1 MRADKIDS
9 AVRLTPPG
17 VSGKRYSFSGHALVL
32 HDVSLEEGLQRVLR
46 QFDHQRAFVVCSR
59 SLNTRT
65 EVIRRVERCLGSR
78 MVGLTDE
85 VGEHSP
91 LPNALKA
98 ATAARDADADVMVAV
113 GGGSV
118 MDLCKVMQL
127 CISESVYT
135 REALLALE
143 LSVAADAFELT
154 SPARSAARIRQIA
167 LPTTLATS
175 EWTPVSTPIDPETR
189 LKPRFLV
196 PDGAPEAIVYDPD
209 LLTHTPLSLLLS
221 TGIRGLDHAINSMCS
236 TQPHPLASILA
247 EQAVRLYVRG
257 LPRLAD
263 ADRRQAA
270 AECQLATWYTGMGQ
284 MSVPHGFSH
293 WMVHILGP
301 IAGVPHSD
309 AACVLMLAQARWL
322 DGWARDEHRR
332 LMAALGQPDR
342 PLHAM
347 LEELLQRLGMP
358 TTLDDLGVR
367 REQIDAMIAPA
378 LSHPMVTRYNKRP
391 IATGADLRAIL
402 ELAWRS

>member
-1 MRADKIDS
+1 MTAENDDP
-9 AVRLTPPG
+9 AVRFKSPG

-32 HDVSLEEGLQRVLR
+32 HDVLLEEGLERAMR
-46 QFDHQRAFVVCSR
+46 QFDYQRAFVICSH

-65 EVIRRVERCLGSR
+65 EVIRRVERCLGPR
-78 MVGLTDE
+78 TVGLTDE

-98 ATAARDADADVMVAV
+98 ASAARDANADVIVAV

-118 MDLCKVMQL
+118 MDLCKVVQL
-127 CISESVYT
+127 CISEAAYT
-135 REALLALE
+135 REALLALQLTIAADSFE
-143 LSVAADAFELT
+143 LS
-154 SPARSAARIRQIA
+154 SPARSTARIRQIA

-189 LKPRFLV
+189 LKARFLV
-196 PDGAPEAIVYDPD
+196 PDGAPQAIVYDPD

-236 TQPHPLASILA
+236 TQPHPLASVLA
-247 EQAVRLYVRG
+247 EQAVRLYVRA
-257 LPRLAD
+257 LPRLAN

-293 WMVHILGP
+293 WMVHVLGP

-332 LMAALGQPDR
+332 LMGALGQPER

-347 LEELLQRLGMP
+347 LEELLQGLGMP
-358 TTLDDLGVR
+358 TTFDDLGVR
-367 REQIDAMIAPA
+367 REQIESMIAPA
-378 LSHPMVTRYNKRP
+378 LSHPMVTRYNRRP
-391 IATGADLRAIL
+391 IVTEADLRAIL
-402 ELAWRS
+402 ELAWRR